1 MVPGRV
7 HTWRF
12 EADQPGIYAGQCT
25 EFCGLSHAN
34 MRMEMVALDP
44 DDFQQWLDNQLEPYQ
59 APEEGTLAAEGE
71 STFISQCSR
80 CHQVDGLVDA
90 DGNPVVAAPDQW
102 VYSGAAPNLT
112 NLMTRNTFA
121 GASWDLLTTECRDD
135 VWNASP
141 EEFGAA
147 YLKGVSADCLNE
159 VDLKEW
165 LRDAPAKKPMYAD
178 PAELTE
184 TDGKYRGMPN
194 LGLSEDQ
201 INQLVA
207 YLLERK

>member
-1 MVPGRV
+1 M
-7 HTWRF
+7 
-12 EADQPGIYAGQCT
+12 
-25 EFCGLSHAN
+25 
-34 MRMEMVALDP
+34 
-44 DDFQQWLDNQLEPYQ
+44 
-59 APEEGTLAAEGE
+59 
-71 STFISQCSR
+71 
-80 CHQVDGLVDA
+80 
-90 DGNPVVAAPDQW
+90 VAAPDQW

-121 GASWDLLTTECRDD
+121 GASWDLLTPECRDD

-141 EEFGAA
+141 DEFGEA
-147 YLKGVSADCLNE
+147 YLKGVSAECLNE

-165 LRDAPAKKPMYAD
+165 LRDAPSKKPMYAD
-178 PAELTE
+178 PDGARPT